1 MTDQK
6 QPVLYISHGAPPLL
20 DDELWMSQLS
30 QWADQLGKPRGI
42 VIVSAHWESAPI
54 SISATAAKT
63 PLIYDFGGFSP
74 RFYNMRYET
83 PDAAWLGDLV
93 ASLMPAGEPLHRH
106 QSRGLDHGAWVPLK
120 VMYPEADVPVVQ
132 LSMPT
137 HDPVKLLELG
147 GRLAPLREQGILLI
161 GSGFMTHGLPFIR
174 DWRIS
179 ADAPSWSAEF
189 DAWSAETLA
198 RGDVETLIRYK
209 ELAPGMPYA
218 HPTVE
223 HFTPLFITLG
233 AATNAE
239 TAPENKIEGYFMG
252 LSKRSIQ
259 VA

>member
-1 MTDQK
+1 
-6 QPVLYISHGAPPLL
+6 
-20 DDELWMSQLS
+20 MSQLS

-93 ASLMPAGEPLHRH
+93 ASLMPASEPLHRH

-174 DWRIS
+174 DWRIN

>member
-74 RFYNMRYET
+74 RFYNMRYEI

-174 DWRIS
+174 DWRIN

-189 DAWSAETLA
+189 DAWSAEALA

-252 LSKRSIQ
+252 LSKRSVQ